1 MSSVS
6 HAKHRQIREIGE
18 IRVRIKQ
25 RKIHVK
31 KIFGLLLPFGQW
43 AYGESRG
50 QKNNSWSKKICVLR
64 Q

>member
-1 MSSVS
+1 MD
-6 HAKHRQIREIGE
+6 IREPCE
-18 IRVRIKQ
+18 ALADPCDPCDPCAYKTKKDPRE
-25 RKIHVK
+25 

-43 AYGESRG
+43 AYGESRV